1 MKKKQTN
8 IFLGFLIPFFLI
20 LVGCTANPTPEPSV
34 FSPTPIT
41 PTKQNTP
48 IETPNSADA
57 VCPDGVVEIS
67 MDDWSNTDEALAART
82 EIITAFNVAHP
93 CINVIFV
100 DQLGFGADA
109 HRLEQIRSGSASDL
123 IAVESVYIPIYTESG
138 GLADLSP
145 FIEAD
150 LDFDPDEIYFES
162 VWKAGFYQE
171 KPRAIN
177 KDFSTSAIYINT
189 SLFEQAEIP
198 LPEEG
203 WTYDDYLEMAL
214 ALTLDKNGNNAKS
227 PEFDPENIVQY
238 GTTVPY
244 WGGGLLAWFRGFENV
259 LYSFDAHA
267 ISPDATTTLGYLN
280 SNNAVEAWEFTCD
293 LVHKYHV
300 SPQAEDI
307 DNIGGNDVLFRE
319 GKLAISG
326 HYWGPWYQE
335 AFDATPG
342 LKWTV
347 VPLPTGPN
355 GHKGVIMWMGWGI
368 NQQSEHPQEAWKLL
382 KWLTTEPG
390 QRIYTR
396 RALTQ
401 VKSLAVELQRIND
414 PFWGVFIAET
424 EYVDTLDDALHPGF
438 FPCVSEDATAEF
450 LLKTWKEGG
459 DQLNIQ
465 QELDKLALDANRCLR
480 SKE

>member
-1 MKKKQTN
+1 MKKKHVS
-8 IFLGFLIPFFLI
+8 IFFLI
-20 LVGCTANPTPEPSV
+20 LPLILASCIPNPVAEPAP
-34 FSPTPIT
+34 SPTAT
-41 PTKQNTP
+41 TSSKQEPP
-48 IETPNSADA
+48 IETPDSTETA
-57 VCPDGVVEIS
+57 CPDGAVEIS
-67 MDDWSNTDEALAART
+67 MDDWSNADEAFADR
-82 EIITAFNVAHP
+82 EEVITAFEEAHP

-100 DQLGFGADA
+100 DQLSFGADA
-109 HRLEQIRSGSASDL
+109 HRLEQIRSGTASDL

-145 FIEAD
+145 FVEAD
-150 LDFDPDEIYFES
+150 PDFDPDEIYFES

-189 SLFEQAEIP
+189 ALFEQADIS

-214 ALTLDKNGNNAKS
+214 ALTLDNNGNNANS
-227 PEFDPENIVQY
+227 PDFDSDNIAQY

-244 WGGGLLAWFRGFENV
+244 WGGGGSVAWFRGFENV

-267 ISPDATTTLGYLN
+267 IDPEATTTLGYLN
-280 SNNAVEAWEFTCD
+280 SKNAVRAWEFTRD

-300 SPQAEDI
+300 SPQVEDI
-307 DNIGGNDVLFRE
+307 DTLGGNDALFKE

-335 AFDATPG
+335 AFNSTPE
-342 LKWTV
+342 LEWTV
-347 VPLPTGPN
+347 VPLPTGPG

-368 NQQSEHPQEAWKLL
+368 NQQTKYPQESWELL

-390 QRIYTR
+390 QRVYTR

-414 PFWGVFIAET
+414 PFWGIFLAET
-424 EYVDTLDDALHPGF
+424 EYVDTLDDAVHPGF

-450 LLKTWKEGG
+450 LLKTWKEDG
-459 DQLNIQ
+459 DKLNIQ
-465 QELDKLALDANRCLR
+465 QELDKLAIEANRCLR